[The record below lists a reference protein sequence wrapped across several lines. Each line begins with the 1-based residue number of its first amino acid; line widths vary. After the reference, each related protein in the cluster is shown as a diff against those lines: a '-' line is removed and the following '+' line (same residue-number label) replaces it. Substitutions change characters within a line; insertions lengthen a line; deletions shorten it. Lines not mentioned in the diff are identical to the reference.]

1 MELSYS
7 DAKILGL
14 IMSPVKCVCVGGE
27 VSENN
32 KTVFKWLAVIK
43 ADLFFKSYKAK
54 KMDYFKR
61 S

>member
-14 IMSPVKCVCVGGE
+14 IVSSVKCVWGGAE

-54 KMDYFKR
+54 KNGLF
-61 S
+61 